1 MNRSRSTGFLFF
13 LYISYPAIFINQV
26 FFVRVILISVN
37 WPLLFSS
44 ISQAWL
50 TIVAQ
55 VVLMSVD
62 IIADCPYFEH
72 KKIGHRGQKTED
84 R

>member
-1 MNRSRSTGFLFF
+1 MNRSRSIGFLFF

-50 TIVAQ
+50 TIV
-55 VVLMSVD
+55 VRFVLVMFVD
-62 IIADCPYFEH
+62 IIADCPYFEN
-72 KKIGHRGQKTED
+72 K
-84 R
+84 